1 MILFI
6 DDEHRYV
13 ENVITELQSLGFEVK
28 FCAGVD
34 EALYVLRAGAAGIAA
49 IVADV
54 MMPHGSSFTPDE
66 TNQNRETGLEFLKR
80 IRKDGIRLP
89 VILLTNVERG
99 RHVDDAAA
107 NNPPCTVLRKREYL
121 SFEIAEIIQGVADKW
136 KS

>member
-13 ENVITELQSLGFEVK
+13 ENVIAELESLGFKVR

-34 EALYVLRAGAAGIAA
+34 EALDVLRGGVAGMEA

-54 MMPHGSSFTPDE
+54 MMPHGSSFTADA

-80 IRKDGIRLP
+80 IRKHGITLP

-99 RHVDDAAA
+99 HQVEDVAESHG
-107 NNPPCTVLRKREYL
+107 PCLVIRKREYL
-121 SFEIAEIIQGVADKW
+121 SFEIAEIIKQEVEK
-136 KS
+136 